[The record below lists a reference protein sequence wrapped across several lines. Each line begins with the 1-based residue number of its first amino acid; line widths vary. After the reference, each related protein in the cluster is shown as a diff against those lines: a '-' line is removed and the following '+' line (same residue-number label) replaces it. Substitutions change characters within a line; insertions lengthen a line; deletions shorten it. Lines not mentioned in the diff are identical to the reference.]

1 VTPVPGTSPQVP
13 AFEDDLEGPMVEPDP
28 IEDRDDT
35 GWSEAVVAIPGGI
48 TEPAFEDDSPG
59 PTPPTQGG
67 RDRGGPP
74 SSGRWQ
80 DRTDRGNTPAP
91 PDREPGTD
99 DSVGDNADGA
109 PEESPRPAADAPPA
123 VAASLDDTASVD
135 DADMETTTNAG
146 LPAVLEILGG
156 TVIEEIAD
164 DGKDW

>member
-1 VTPVPGTSPQVP
+1 MEAVTPVPGTSPQVP

-35 GWSEAVVAIPGGI
+35 GWSEAVAAIPGGI

-59 PTPPTQGG
+59 PTPPTHGG

-80 DRTDRGNTPAP
+80 ERTDRGNASAP
-91 PDREPGTD
+91 RERGTGTD
-99 DSVGDNADGA
+99 DNADGA
-109 PEESPRPAADAPPA
+109 PEESLRPVADAHPA

-135 DADMETTTNAG
+135 DADMETTTSAG